1 MAQGQRKFQA
11 HKPAKSKT
19 AAAASEKNRGPRKG
33 GCVIAPKKARGVQQQ
48 KLKKNLEV
56 RIQKK
61 IEHDVVMKASSSLPK
76 KLALLKA
83 PGTKG
88 LPACRTA
95 DPPAFA
101 GSQAPPGRFWD
112 LVFSGRRHSAR

>member
-11 HKPAKSKT
+11 HEPANSKT
-19 AAAASEKNRGPRKG
+19 AAAASEKNWGPRKG
-33 GCVIAPKKARGVQQQ
+33 GRIIAPKKACGMQQQ
-48 KLKKNLEV
+48 KLKNLEV
-56 RIQKK
+56 GIQKK

-95 DPPAFA
+95 DLPAFA

-112 LVFSGRRHSAR
+112 LVFSGRRLSAR